1 MPFTYLG
8 LPMGTTRPTVEDLMP
23 LVCAVERRLSSS
35 AIWLT
40 YGGRLTYINAAITPL
55 ATFAMCTL
63 KIPMK
68 IFEFCDRARRHCLW
82 RKLVNGEEK
91 CQSLASWDMVCQPRN
106 KGGLGVINLQV
117 QNKALLLKHLDKF
130 YRRCDI
136 PWVQIIWAKYYEDKI
151 PHAQPS
157 CGSFWW
163 RDVLGLV
170 DIFRGSSQ
178 CKIMSRDSVLLWK
191 DNWSKPLACNKF
203 ARLFS
208 FALEEDVSV
217 KKFVELQEP
226 GDHFLLPLTI
236 EAHAELTQLRGCL
249 DTETLHSLS
258 PDIWSPVWGSDAYK
272 PKDFYAH
279 CFRNIQPPKCLGETW
294 KSRCTMK
301 HKVFAWLMLVDRLNT
316 RDMLRR
322 RHFNIGSVFSCLT
335 CSSGMDETRN
345 HLFFTCEFSAE
356 CWERLGVAWDTSRS
370 ADDMISDA
378 KQTWNKPLFM
388 EMMILGAWN
397 IWKIRNRAYFDGVQP
412 DI

>member
-1 MPFTYLG
+1 VSIGDLLQSVVNSAHSEGLLQLPIPQTASEDYPIIQYADDTLVVMPASTDQLRTMQSILQAYAQSTGLKINFSKTQFIPINISSEEASSLANAIGCQVASMPFTYLG

-157 CGSFWW
+157 CG
-163 RDVLGLV
+163 
-170 DIFRGSSQ
+170 
-178 CKIMSRDSVLLWK
+178 
-191 DNWSKPLACNKF
+191 
-203 ARLFS
+203 
-208 FALEEDVSV
+208 
-217 KKFVELQEP
+217 
-226 GDHFLLPLTI
+226 
-236 EAHAELTQLRGCL
+236 
-249 DTETLHSLS
+249 
-258 PDIWSPVWGSDAYK
+258 
-272 PKDFYAH
+272 
-279 CFRNIQPPKCLGETW
+279 
-294 KSRCTMK
+294 
-301 HKVFAWLMLVDRLNT
+301 
-316 RDMLRR
+316 
-322 RHFNIGSVFSCLT
+322 
-335 CSSGMDETRN
+335 
-345 HLFFTCEFSAE
+345 
-356 CWERLGVAWDTSRS
+356 
-370 ADDMISDA
+370 
-378 KQTWNKPLFM
+378 
-388 EMMILGAWN
+388 
-397 IWKIRNRAYFDGVQP
+397 
-412 DI
+412 